1 MNRAPGGEGP
11 EELLTQQSSEARQV
25 LCLESQLPGSFRQQI
40 LVCGQVLA
48 VPAQFERV

>member
-1 MNRAPGGEGP
+1 MNRTLSKERA

-48 VPAQFERV
+48 VPAQFERM